1 MKGKTTKYAIVFS
14 VLLLIAVFTASAA
27 PLKTGSA
34 SVNGA
39 SVEISLE
46 DATTVSVKYPGAK
59 SSQEILDLASAAA
72 KASPEYFDK
81 AAVVIQKKDAATI
94 TLSKSMSTGAF
105 DEFIGNLNK
114 KASGA
119 GSAVLVID
127 KSSPEIPYYVWVLL
141 AVLLFLLLLL
151 FITTGDKYRYA
162 SLPAQKPEDEGE
174 AEAEEAPAEEPA
186 AEEPAAEEVAE
197 EEAPAEEAAEEG
209 APAEEA
215 AEEEAPAEEAPA
227 EEAAEEEAPAEEP
240 EAEEAADE
248 PAAEE
253 AEEEA
258 PAEDEAPA
266 EEEAAAEEPEAEEAA
281 EEPAAEEAAEEAKP
295 AVVAAPVIVP
305 AAEEAEEEAE
315 EEEAEEE
322 EPEEEDEAEEEAEE
336 EAEAEAEEDEAD
348 SDEDAGKY
356 SGIVSSGIDYTAD
369 DPDEYE
375 TDPKT
380 GKKKRRPPR
389 FYGITSM
396 SALVNMAKNTSQSAD
411 DYKNEKAEL
420 EAEIENIK
428 ADIKAARKE
437 KPVRDEEKIERL
449 KAEKKAKTK
458 RLEYV
463 NTIGPQIESA
473 ADTYS
478 CLLRRITGDP
488 SDNRKTERFE
498 SRLLDVSSYDVVWT
512 KKRLGLPWKN
522 EE

>member
-14 VLLLIAVFTASAA
+14 VLLLIAVFAVSAA

-59 SSQEILDLASAAA
+59 SSDEILDLASAAA

-119 GSAVLVID
+119 GAAVLVID

-151 FITTGDKYRYA
+151 FVTTGDKYRYA
-162 SLPAQKPEDEGE
+162 SMPAQKPEDEGQAEEE
-174 AEAEEAPAEEPA
+174 AAAEEAPAEEPA
-186 AEEPAAEEVAE
+186 AEEPAAEE
-197 EEAPAEEAAEEG
+197 
-209 APAEEA
+209 A
-215 AEEEAPAEEAPA
+215 AEEEAPAEEACEECAAEEPAAEEAPA
-227 EEAAEEEAPAEEP
+227 EEACEECAAEEPCEECAAEEAPAEEACEECAAEEPCEEPCEECAAEEPAAEEEAP
-240 EAEEAADE
+240 
-248 PAAEE
+248 
-253 AEEEA
+253 
-258 PAEDEAPA
+258 
-266 EEEAAAEEPEAEEAA
+266 A

-295 AVVAAPVIVP
+295 AVIVAPVIVP

-322 EPEEEDEAEEEAEE
+322 EEPEEEEDAEEAEE
-336 EAEAEAEEDEAD
+336 EAEAEEEEDAD
-348 SDEDAGKY
+348 SDEDAAKY

-396 SALVNMAKNTSQSAD
+396 SALVNMAKSTSQRAD

-458 RLEYV
+458 RLDYV

-488 SDNRKTERFE
+488 SDFRKTERFE

-522 EE
+522 ED